1 MGDQSSRPLCVVAE
15 SALAHVNHGGA
26 GAVLQEEP
34 RRRLEDYFEVGR
46 RSEVRLA

>member
-1 MGDQSSRPLCVVAE
+1 MSVQSIPPLCVAE
-15 SALAHVNHGGA
+15 SALAHVDHGGA

-34 RRRLEDYFEVGR
+34 RRRLEDHLEVGR